1 MLIYDSSKYLGDRLL
16 SPDEANYKIREGN
29 QKLVD
34 SKKIPNQSLLENED
48 MAVGVGM
55 QPSEFIRRI
64 QKIAPGLVVKP
75 GTTDAVAVY
84 YPTYDEDEKKTVLKY
99 VSGFYVD
106 QMMREYT
113 YIITD
118 EKGLPKRAPRGWRT
132 VLLDLLHRDIISY
145 AQVKAAFGEPT
156 GQRNILWNE
165 QMRERKQ

>member
-1 MLIYDSSKYLGDRLL
+1 MLIYDSSESLGDKRINLEEGL
-16 SPDEANYKIREGN
+16 AKIKEDN
-29 QKLVD
+29 QVLID
-34 SKKIPNQSLLENED
+34 TKKIPNQSLLENKD
-48 MAVGVGM
+48 MAMGIAM

-64 QKIAPGLVVKP
+64 QKLNPSIVVKP

-84 YPTYDEDEKKTVLKY
+84 YPTYDEDEGKTVLKY
-99 VSGFYVD
+99 VSGFFVD

-113 YIITD
+113 YLIVD
-118 EKGLPKRAPRGWRT
+118 DKGLPKRAPRGWRT
-132 VLLDLLHRDIISY
+132 VLLDFIKQGILPY